1 LAACKKQPNSLPQP
15 QPLNF
20 DHTIYLNHQPIQV
33 VVFDTPAEREKGLM
47 WVKKISKD
55 HGALFVFEQE
65 ENVGFWMKNTLISLD
80 ILFFNSQGKLIKA
93 QSAVQPCQVKK
104 CEVLEA
110 EKVKFVLEL
119 TANSLA
125 SSSLILR
132 VPY

>member
-1 LAACKKQPNSLPQP
+1 MIPQP
-15 QPLNF
+15 QSLNF
-20 DHTIYLNHQPIQV
+20 DHTIYLNNRPIQV
-33 VVFDTPAEREKGLM
+33 VVFDTPTEREKGLM
-47 WVKKISKD
+47 WVKELPKD

-93 QSAVQPCQVKK
+93 RSAVQPCQVKE

-125 SSSLILR
+125 LSNLILR
-132 VPY
+132 IPH